1 MQNADL
7 NDPRIIR
14 IRSGSDPILIRIVN
28 FNPIRSADHEFA
40 IRSGSDPNPIRG
52 FESDRIFCGT
62 LIAGQ
67 QELNKRISKIEETL
81 NNNNIIIIIIIILT
95 LII

>member
-28 FNPIRSADHEFA
+28 FNSIRSADHEFA

-52 FESDRIFCGT
+52 FESDQIFCGT
-62 LIAGQ
+62 LAIIDHFHS
-67 QELNKRISKIEETL
+67 LYNKQHL
-81 NNNNIIIIIIIILT
+81 IILP
-95 LII
+95 

>member
-7 NDPRIIR
+7 NDLRIIR

-28 FNPIRSADHEFA
+28 FNPIQSADHEFA

-62 LIAGQ
+62 LC
-67 QELNKRISKIEETL
+67 ISESE
-81 NNNNIIIIIIIILT
+81 N
-95 LII
+95 LIVTWYPDVYMLPKLIWNA